1 MAAVGS
7 TKDIFRSLQL
17 PMTRS
22 HAITFGNSED
32 SKGGHSVSRPK
43 DISGIKE
50 DERST
55 EDTTLHQLKIKKPQ
69 FFPKPTTKLTA
80 EEKEQLAKK
89 FALIKQLFN
98 SYKEMLRQQGFDV
111 SNYFVSMQNDRII
124 YNIPN
129 SEHHSRFT
137 AMLNASAKQ
146 IDEPS
151 RRRGM
156 RM

>member
-1 MAAVGS
+1 MAVPGS
-7 TKDIFRSLQL
+7 TKVIFNTLLQSPL
-17 PMTRS
+17 TRG
-22 HAITFGNSED
+22 HAITFDNSED
-32 SKGGHSVSRPK
+32 SKGGHSVSRPANTS
-43 DISGIKE
+43 DVKE
-50 DERST
+50 GERT
-55 EDTTLHQLKIKKPQ
+55 EDTTLRQLKMEKPK
-69 FFPKPTTKLTA
+69 FMPRPTNKLTA
-80 EEKEQLAKK
+80 EEKKQLDKK

-137 AMLNASAKQ
+137 ALLNASVKQ